1 MAGLSNIRVLD
12 FSTEIAGPY
21 ATKLFSD
28 AGADV
33 IKVESGAGDPLRRWT
48 ATGSDL
54 GDDDGALFRF
64 LHHGKRSI
72 VGTPSDP
79 EVWALMASA
88 NLLVDSAR
96 PALFDHAAVRK
107 RWPHV
112 VVLSITP
119 FGRTGPYAERA
130 ATEFTVQA
138 ESGGVAV
145 RGHRS
150 RPPIMAGGRL
160 GEWVTGTVAGVA
172 AAAAVWSARRSG
184 KGDYIDLAMLEVHN
198 VASGLAFDLTHSL
211 GGRPAVENL
220 GPPRTIETPSIEPT
234 LDGWVGFC
242 TNSRQQFDDF
252 LVLIERPDLL
262 GDEQLAR
269 VHGRTARLN
278 EWQAIV
284 RAWTTR
290 HTTDEVVKRATQ
302 LRIPVA
308 PVLNGATVL
317 EFEHFRERGVFVDD
331 PTGRFLMPRRPWRL
345 NDQDPPPPR
354 PAPGLGEHNGQI
366 ERRAAH
372 RALGWT
378 AGAPGGTSSSRPL
391 EGLRVLDFTAW
402 WAGPAATNVLA
413 GLGADVIHIESV
425 QRPDGMRM
433 AGGMFYDLPQWW
445 ERSAIYLLANT
456 NKRGLTLDL
465 TSDYGRRLVLRL
477 IAVSDVMVENFTPR
491 VMANFG
497 LDWDTVHR
505 ANPSLIMVRMPAF
518 GLTGPWRDNTG
529 FAQTMEQTTGLAW
542 VTGYPDDQP
551 LIQRGPSDPNAGMHA
566 AFALLVALAEREAT
580 GAGQHVEVTMI
591 EAALNAAAEQ
601 VIEYTAYGNLLEREG
616 NRSPHAAPQNLYAC
630 RGEEQWLA
638 VSVQTDAQWER
649 LARLFGRP
657 AWASDQQLASHTG
670 RRAAHDRL
678 DEQLSRWAAGHDL
691 DDAINVLSEHG
702 VPAGRAYDTR
712 LTYQHPQLSARH
724 FFEEIDH
731 PVVGVHPVPGLPFRM
746 ESVDRWLLRAAPT
759 LGQHN
764 REILGGL
771 LGLGDDEL
779 ADLEAA
785 GVIGTWPSRL

>member
-1 MAGLSNIRVLD
+1 
-12 FSTEIAGPY
+12 
-21 ATKLFSD
+21 
-28 AGADV
+28 
-33 IKVESGAGDPLRRWT
+33 
-48 ATGSDL
+48 
-54 GDDDGALFRF
+54 
-64 LHHGKRSI
+64 
-72 VGTPSDP
+72 
-79 EVWALMASA
+79 
-88 NLLVDSAR
+88 
-96 PALFDHAAVRK
+96 
-107 RWPHV
+107 
-112 VVLSITP
+112 
-119 FGRTGPYAERA
+119 
-130 ATEFTVQA
+130 
-138 ESGGVAV
+138 
-145 RGHRS
+145 
-150 RPPIMAGGRL
+150 MAGGRL

-172 AAAAVWSARRSG
+172 AAAAVRSARRTG
-184 KGDYIDLAMLEVHN
+184 RGDYIDVAMLEVHN

-211 GGRPAVENL
+211 GGRPAVEKL

-252 LVLIERPDLL
+252 LILIERPDLL

-269 VHGRTARLN
+269 VQGRTARLK

-284 RAWTTR
+284 RAWTTQ
-290 HTTDEVVKRATQ
+290 HTTEEIVKRATQ

-317 EFEHFRERGVFVDD
+317 EFQHFRERGVFVED
-331 PTGRFLMPRRPWRL
+331 PTGQFLMPRRPWRL
-345 NDQDPPPPR
+345 NDEDPPSPR
-354 PAPGLGEHNGQI
+354 PAPRLGQDTGRI
-366 ERRAAH
+366 EARVAH
-372 RALGWT
+372 RV
-378 AGAPGGTSSSRPL
+378 PGRTSSSLPL

-413 GLGADVIHIESV
+413 GMGADVIHIESV

-433 AGGMFYDLPQWW
+433 AGGLFANQPQWW
-445 ERSAIYLLANT
+445 ERSAIYLTANT

-465 TSDYGRRLVLRL
+465 RSEAGRRLALRL
-477 IAVSDVMVENFTPR
+477 VAVSDVVVENFTPR

-497 LDWDTVHR
+497 LDWDTLHQ

-518 GLTGPWRDNTG
+518 GLSGPWRDNTG

-566 AFALLVALAEREAT
+566 AFALLVALTERDAT

-616 NRSPHAAPQNLYAC
+616 NRSPNAAPQNLYAC

-638 VSVQTDAQWER
+638 ISVQTDAQWER
-649 LARLFGRP
+649 LRQVVGHAD
-657 AWASDQQLASHTG
+657 WATDPQLATLPG

-678 DEQLSRWAAGHDL
+678 DQDVSEWAAARDL
-691 DDAINVLSEHG
+691 DEAIDELVAHG
-702 VPAGRAYDTR
+702 VPTGRAHDTR

-731 PVVGVHPVPGLPFRM
+731 PVAGRHPMPGLPFQM
-746 ESVDRWLLRAAPT
+746 ASIDRWLVRAAPT

-764 REILGGL
+764 REILGSL
-771 LGLGDDEL
+771 LGMDDDEL
-779 ADLEAA
+779 ADLEAS
-785 GVIGTWPSRL
+785 GVIGTWPSHL